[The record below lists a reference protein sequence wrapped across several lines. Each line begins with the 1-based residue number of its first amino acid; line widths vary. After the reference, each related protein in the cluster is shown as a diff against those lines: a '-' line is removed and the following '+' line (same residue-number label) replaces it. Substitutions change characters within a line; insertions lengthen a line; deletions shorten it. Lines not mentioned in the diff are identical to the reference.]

1 MLFAMEISG
10 FDKKDLRY
18 WYNKGRCK
26 AIKMTY
32 NGALRKRIVR
42 HDLIEEIGLDRDSY
56 WGFFKLNDS
65 QFFEIARRGSVMHLL
80 KR

>member
-1 MLFAMEISG
+1 
-10 FDKKDLRY
+10 
-18 WYNKGRCK
+18 
-26 AIKMTY
+26 MTY
-32 NGALRKRIVR
+32 NGAMRNRIVR